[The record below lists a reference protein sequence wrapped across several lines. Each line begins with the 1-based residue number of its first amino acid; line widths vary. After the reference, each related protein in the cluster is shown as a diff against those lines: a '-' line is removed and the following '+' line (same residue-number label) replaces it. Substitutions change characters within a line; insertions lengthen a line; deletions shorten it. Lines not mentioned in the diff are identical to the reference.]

1 MSSFSIEAGE
11 SINFSKQPAFKTFQ
25 RSLIDPR
32 FRRFTKQNF
41 LLRHPEAG
49 QGETSIPQRN
59 SFSTY
64 IRGTNAT
71 PCPAMTAAMAISC
84 RSYRTP

>member
-32 FRRFTKQNF
+32 FRRF
-41 LLRHPEAG
+41 
-49 QGETSIPQRN
+49 
-59 SFSTY
+59 Y
-64 IRGTNAT
+64 
-71 PCPAMTAAMAISC
+71 
-84 RSYRTP
+84 